1 MLVPRGQY
9 KVEMLSSK
17 DRSLTAVNTSM
28 LCHLDLDEKYNQVDS
43 CSLEVFATEFYLLNP
58 KEITLFEITRES
70 SEFVSSVSQ
79 DDTLKIA
86 NSDTIAQFVDLDSQN
101 GVLRFNVRNDKLALN
116 ESVEINLKYWKSKSN
131 FNCWY

>member
-9 KVEMLSSK
+9 KVEMFNSK
-17 DRSLTAVNTSM
+17 DRALTAVNTSM

-58 KEITLFEITRES
+58 KEISLFEITRLS
-70 SEFVSSVSQ
+70 NGFVSSVSQ

-86 NSDTIAQFVDLDSQN
+86 NSDTIA
-101 GVLRFNVRNDKLALN
+101 
-116 ESVEINLKYWKSKSN
+116 
-131 FNCWY
+131 